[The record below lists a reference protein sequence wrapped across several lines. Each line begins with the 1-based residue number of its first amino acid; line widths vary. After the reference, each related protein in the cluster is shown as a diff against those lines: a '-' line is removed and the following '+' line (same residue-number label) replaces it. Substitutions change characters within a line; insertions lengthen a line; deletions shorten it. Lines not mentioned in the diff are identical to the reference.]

1 MATEMKVVVLG
12 GGGVGKSAISV
23 QFVSYHFVESYDPT
37 VEDSHRKQIVVDEES
52 VILSILDTAGQE
64 EYSALREQYMRQGQG
79 YIMVYSLTDESSLEE
94 VGKQY
99 EQLLRVHDC
108 DQIGAV
114 VLVANKC
121 DLIENR
127 KISSEQGQA
136 FAKRLNSNMPY
147 FEVSAKNRFNIELP
161 FFEIIRLIRQSDP
174 AFIALH
180 NKKNIKSSK
189 SSKKI
194 RCVIF

>member
-1 MATEMKVVVLG
+1 MTSEMKVVVLG

-121 DLIENR
+121 DLIDER
-127 KISSEQGQA
+127 QVSTEEGQNL
-136 FAKRLNSNMPY
+136 AKKLFPTMPY
-147 FEVSAKNRFNIELP
+147 FEVSAKTRFNIELP
-161 FFEIIRLIRQSDP
+161 FFEIIRLIRQFDQSNTLLVKP
-174 AFIALH
+174 
-180 NKKNIKSSK
+180 KK
-189 SSKKI
+189 SKKLKFTKPSCSI
-194 RCVIF
+194 C

>member
-23 QFVSYHFVESYDPT
+23 QFVNYHFVESYDPT
-37 VEDSHRKQIVVDEES
+37 IEDSHRKQIVVDGKS
-52 VILSILDTAGQE
+52 VMLSILDTAGQE
-64 EYSALREQYMRQGQG
+64 EYSALREQYMRQGQA
-79 YIMVYSLTDESSLEE
+79 YIFAYSMTDRNSFEE
-94 VGKQY
+94 IEKQY
-99 EQLLRVHDC
+99 EQLIRVHDSNEV
-108 DQIGAV
+108 IA